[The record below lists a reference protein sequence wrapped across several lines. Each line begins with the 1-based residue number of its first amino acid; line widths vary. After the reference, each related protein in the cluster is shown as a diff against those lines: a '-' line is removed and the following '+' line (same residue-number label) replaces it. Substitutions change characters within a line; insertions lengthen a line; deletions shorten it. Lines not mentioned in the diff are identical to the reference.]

1 RLRTPQIIQHPTYI
15 RNYVQLNCLVRDTKV
30 SSYDWQKD
38 NRVLNNSRTTFE
50 FDNSTLLIRDMD
62 VSDCG
67 VYTCIVKNEVSS
79 SSNSHFLRSDEILF
93 IVISIFLL
101 STMAFVSSLTSL
113 CAEAV
118 IYKAL
123 NRPQGPDQKRELTI
137 IFLIFELVSFTCL
150 LTASLLAVFESGFS
164 ILYRCIA
171 GFGCL
176 MCVAAII
183 YVSILFLG
191 LNTNRTPLF
200 LTINVHFLILFVCEI
215 LSVVISIA
223 LLYRS
228 KQIATK
234 CEYQHKRLIIRSLLV
249 VLIYVFPVFVFILF
263 YIMHF
268 LEVEMYRQMKAF
280 KRINR
285 HRIRSK

>member
-1 RLRTPQIIQHPTYI
+1 MNLPCRLPGGMWGWNNSHIINSGLYEMTAIEPTQDSEILHKRTYFFVEIQERLRTPQIIQHPTYI

-30 SSYDWQKD
+30 SSFVWQKD
-38 NRVLNNSRTTFE
+38 NGVFNINRTRFE

-123 NRPQGPDQKRELTI
+123 NRPRGPDQKRELTI

-164 ILYRCIA
+164 TLYRCIA

-176 MCVAAII
+176 MCVAVII
-183 YVSILFLG
+183 YISILFLG
-191 LNTNRTPLF
+191 LNTNRTLPF
-200 LTINVHFLILFVCEI
+200 LNINVHCLILFVCGI

-228 KQIATK
+228 KQIG
-234 CEYQHKRLIIRSLLV
+234 E
-249 VLIYVFPVFVFILF
+249 
-263 YIMHF
+263 
-268 LEVEMYRQMKAF
+268 
-280 KRINR
+280 
-285 HRIRSK
+285 